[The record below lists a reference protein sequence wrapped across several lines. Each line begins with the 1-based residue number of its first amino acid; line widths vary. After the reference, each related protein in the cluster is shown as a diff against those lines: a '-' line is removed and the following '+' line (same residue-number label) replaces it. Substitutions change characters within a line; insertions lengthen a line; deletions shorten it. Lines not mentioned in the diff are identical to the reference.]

1 MRVWRSKGDDD
12 LSEGSLGK
20 VQAILTI
27 LIVPGALI
35 LGLCVSLARA
45 KRRTTGT
52 SPTTPTTRRPALRVL
67 AVIIALIGTALS
79 MVGVFQ
85 VALAATSYAALNIF
99 LGLFIVFIATRIW
112 RG

>member
-1 MRVWRSKGDDD
+1 MMTEER
-12 LSEGSLGK
+12 LTQESLGMA
-20 VQAILTI
+20 QAILTI

-35 LGLCVSLARA
+35 LGLCVSVVRA
-45 KRRTTGT
+45 KRRVTGEI
-52 SPTTPTTRRPALRVL
+52 TTPAATHRVGRRIL
-67 AVIIALIGTALS
+67 ASAVSLIGTALA

-85 VALAATSYAALNIF
+85 VSLATTSYAALNIF

>member
-1 MRVWRSKGDDD
+1 MCFWRSKGDR
-12 LSEGSLGK
+12 LSEESLGR

-35 LGLCVSLARA
+35 LGLCISVVRA

-52 SPTTPTTRRPALRVL
+52 SPTASTTRRPALRIL

-79 MVGVFQ
+79 MVGVLQ

-99 LGLFIVFIATRIW
+99 LDLFIVFIATRIW